1 MRGRFRASIA
11 AGFLA
16 VACGA
21 VPGSGGAQP
30 SPPTG
35 ALAAWHSFP
44 ANQVPRPIVLLGIDP
59 LRGQGF
65 ESGGG
70 KMAALCARFALS
82 TDLPVEAPTNSTAS
96 WADGTKVTYPAAL
109 SARESFAALTG
120 NPVRATNPECASIPP
135 LQVTAAR
142 FDVSTFPTDRGKAQ
156 LSAWLFT
163 VTGARAEFPYP
174 AIRTSAFWGGG
185 ITTARSGSNGAT
197 VSADGRTLTYFFT
210 GAQEGTGPCQE
221 IYRGAVAESPTAVAV
236 AIGAIPHETP
246 NAGVACTL
254 IGYPRSVSVTL
265 ASPLGGRVLVDDRGS
280 VAPVCPAAARPS
292 C

>member
-1 MRGRFRASIA
+1 
-11 AGFLA
+11 
-16 VACGA
+16 
-21 VPGSGGAQP
+21 
-30 SPPTG
+30 
-35 ALAAWHSFP
+35 
-44 ANQVPRPIVLLGIDP
+44 
-59 LRGQGF
+59 
-65 ESGGG
+65 
-70 KMAALCARFALS
+70 
-82 TDLPVEAPTNSTAS
+82 
-96 WADGTKVTYPAAL
+96 
-109 SARESFAALTG
+109 
-120 NPVRATNPECASIPP
+120 
-135 LQVTAAR
+135 VTAAR

-163 VTGARAEFPYP
+163 VTGARAEFPFP
-174 AIRTSAFWGGG
+174 AIPTSAFWGGG